1 MSNQPFGDGRHGSHG
16 ETRQG
21 SPGLA
26 KADAPPE
33 DVAAAHVSLRRISAL
48 FGPYRARL
56 SGLLALDLHL
66 GRPGR
71 RSAPSCLREVIDTA
85 IPEHDTQLLSLL
97 VGGMIALSII
107 GGVIGVAQT
116 WISNQVGQRVMHDLR
131 AAVYAHL
138 QRMSLGLL
146 HPHPHRERC
155 SRASPT
161 TSAGIDSVVTS
172 TATSIVQN
180 VTTVVAVVVA
190 MILLDW
196 RLAAFSLFL
205 LPFFVWLTRRVGE
218 ERRRIQSVR
227 QGRLADMSTLVE
239 ESLSVSGILLGKTMG
254 RSPELVRRFSDE
266 SGELADLEVRARMAG
281 RWRMA
286 SVQMSFAIMPAAVY
300 WFAGYSIAHGS
311 AAISIGT
318 VIAFTTLQTRVLFP
332 IQSLLSVGLE
342 VQTSL
347 ALFGRIFEYL
357 DLPVDIEERPD
368 ARDLSGVRGDVRLKD
383 VWFTYDPERKR
394 WTLREISAEIPA
406 GTRTALVGETG
417 SGKTTLAYLVARLY
431 EPQRGRVEIDGVDIR
446 DMTLAS
452 LAATVGLVSQETYL
466 FHASIRENLRFACP
480 EASDEQIEDAARAA
494 QIHELISSLPDGYDT
509 PVGERGYRFSGG
521 EKQRMAIARTV
532 LRNPPVLDP
541 RRGHLGA
548 RHRNRARRAARP
560 RRPLP
565 RAHHDRD
572 RPPALHDPRRRPDPR
587 ARRRPDRRARH
598 PRGAAWSLADATP
611 RCWPIEYPVDLRSVG
626 ARSPRTIPRLTLPRR
641 SPERPPGRT
650 GADFRGTSAW
660 LANALAPQ
668 ALPRSPPRA
677 LKGRAPWRADRP
689 ARRSASCRRA

>member
-1 MSNQPFGDGRHGSHG
+1 VSSQPFGDGRSGEGRHGARSNRSKP
-16 ETRQG
+16 TT
-21 SPGLA
+21 
-26 KADAPPE
+26 PPR
-33 DVAAAHVSLRRISAL
+33 DISSAHVSLRRIGAL
-48 FGPYRARL
+48 FAPYRARL
-56 SGLLALDLHL
+56 SGLLALIFLSAGL
-66 GRPGR
+66 GVISPFL
-71 RSAPSCLREVIDTA
+71 LRGVIDTA
-85 IPEHDTQLLSLL
+85 IPKHDTKLLTLL

-138 QRMSLGLL
+138 QRMSLAFFTHTRTG
-146 HPHPHRERC
+146 EVQ
-155 SRASPT
+155 SRIANDIG
-161 TSAGIDSVVTS
+161 GIDSVVTS

-300 WFAGYSIAHGS
+300 WFAGYSIAQGS

-357 DLPVDIEERPD
+357 DLPVDIEER
-368 ARDLSGVRGDVRLKD
+368 ANASELSGVRGDVRLED
-383 VWFTYDPERKR
+383 VWFTYASEER

-446 DMTLAS
+446 DMTLSS

-480 EASDEQIEDAARAA
+480 EATDEEIEDAARAA

-532 LRNPPVLDP
+532 LRNPPVLILDEATSALDTETE
-541 RRGHLGA
+541 RAVQRALDDLSRGRTTLAIAHRLSTIRDADQILVLDAGQIVERGTHEELLDLGG
-548 RHRNRARRAARP
+548 RYAA
-560 RRPLP
+560 L
-565 RAHHDRD
+565 
-572 RPPALHDPRRRPDPR
+572 LS
-587 ARRRPDRRARH
+587 
-598 PRGAAWSLADATP
+598 GAAVAEDHPGADAP
-611 RCWPIEYPVDLRSVG
+611 
-626 ARSPRTIPRLTLPRR
+626 A
-641 SPERPPGRT
+641 
-650 GADFRGTSAW
+650 
-660 LANALAPQ
+660 ALA
-668 ALPRSPPRA
+668 
-677 LKGRAPWRADRP
+677 
-689 ARRSASCRRA
+689 